1 MSQTTKL
8 AFRFLR
14 ELNSLDV
21 QETFTSLGALL
32 EYLESK
38 EDPDPIEI
46 QMVDNAYQ
54 ALEKLKTLEG
64 LIKRQI
70 GASNNVGK
78 GNTLQALYDKTPTSI
93 GTSILD

>member
-1 MSQTTKL
+1 MSRTTKL
-8 AFRFLR
+8 AFKFLM
-14 ELNSLDV
+14 ELNSSDV
-21 QETFTSLGALL
+21 QDTFSSLGVLL

-38 EDPDPIEI
+38 DDPDPSEM

-64 LIKRQI
+64 LIKRHI
-70 GASNNVGK
+70 GESEISK
-78 GNTLQALYDKTPTSI
+78 GNKLQNLYDKPPTSI